1 MRTICTR
8 TRTAAALAGI
18 ILAVIANPSAAQKIY
33 KCITPQATVYS
44 QLPCSSSGDQT
55 ELVIKQAPPP
65 QRTEAEIANMEA
77 IQRNANVASAAYRE
91 QLCRRGASDN
101 AWRPAN
107 AAIARHEAQIRTHEA
122 EIARARNN
130 LAGATFQAGI
140 REQISTLNQL
150 ITTERGNALAR
161 ESEGQARCAEQ
172 RAETERQA
180 QQKSSTAPT
189 TPPDPT

>member
-8 TRTAAALAGI
+8 TRTAAAFAGI
-18 ILAVIANPSAAQKIY
+18 ILAAIANPSAAQKIY
-33 KCITPQATVYS
+33 KCITPQSTVYS

-65 QRTEAEIANMEA
+65 RRTEAEIANMEA
-77 IQRNANVASAAYRE
+77 MQRNSAVATAAHHE
-91 QLCRRGASDN
+91 QACRRAASDT

-122 EIARARNN
+122 EMARARNN
-130 LAGATFQAGI
+130 LAGATYQTGI

-172 RAETERQA
+172 RAEAERQA

-189 TPPDPT
+189 TPPNPT